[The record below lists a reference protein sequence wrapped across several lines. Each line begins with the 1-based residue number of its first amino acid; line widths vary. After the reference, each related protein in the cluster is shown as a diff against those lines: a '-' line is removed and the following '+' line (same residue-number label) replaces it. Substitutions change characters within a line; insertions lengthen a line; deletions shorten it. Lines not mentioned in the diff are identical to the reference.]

1 MTEIQQQKT
10 KNCSVASQPNSL
22 PRPNWA
28 SQPKAVAKI
37 LLKAILVIVTVLPA
51 KWMLRCWTSLPC
63 SMETG
68 SGCGWEA
75 SFFEATITTEESV
88 GTVRYI
94 LVYTYMVICHI
105 YAHDIK
111 TYLSKRKY
119 LFQSQIWSFNS
130 ELQTELQ
137 TADDAQWPEGCHAEH
152 SKSLLNY
159 AILKLYLKPYSI
171 IFVIINLCY
180 SEIMCVGSFLS

>member
-1 MTEIQQQKT
+1 MVPCVATQKLRPGQMD
-10 KNCSVASQPNSL
+10 VA
-22 PRPNWA
+22 
-28 SQPKAVAKI
+28 
-37 LLKAILVIVTVLPA
+37 VLDLTA
-51 KWMLRCWTSLPC
+51 MQHANGKWTWL
-63 SMETG
+63 G
-68 SGCGWEA
+68 SH
-75 SFFEATITTEESV
+75 FFKATITTEESV

-105 YAHDIK
+105 YAHDTK

-180 SEIMCVGSFLS
+180 SEIMWVWGVSYHKWESSRLTQTQTHSIAEKDQAW

>member
-1 MTEIQQQKT
+1 M
-10 KNCSVASQPNSL
+10 
-22 PRPNWA
+22 
-28 SQPKAVAKI
+28 
-37 LLKAILVIVTVLPA
+37 LVLDLTA
-51 KWMLRCWTSLPC
+51 MQHANGKWMWL
-63 SMETG
+63 G
-68 SGCGWEA
+68 SH
-75 SFFEATITTEESV
+75 FFKPQSQQRNLQELSDT
-88 GTVRYI
+88 YW
-94 LVYTYMVICHI
+94 YTHIWSYVI
-105 YAHDIK
+105 YAHNIK

-180 SEIMCVGSFLS
+180 SEIMWVWGVSYHKWESSRLTQTQTHSIAEKDQAW